1 MDRCGSSLTW
11 RRGSGPVRGRGPTDT
26 RSAVR
31 GPMMAVA
38 LTSPRRSPTA
48 GGVHYPEGT
57 REGYVAEPQAPR
69 PASARSSPVSRIRL
83 ENARV
88 LAGCRLPRRRS
99 RSRPG
104 GPVQRLRPRSSSRM
118 VAHYSAGATAER
130 GRRPLTEW
138 VLIRPR
144 AGTPRSGRRMVR
156 PTASLFRRDSGA
168 GGPSPLIRAILAAPG
183 AVRSLRLRR
192 GLAARPRRP
201 RRHAS
206 VARARARRVARG
218 YRLRVSR
225 AARPHGGAGAPRP
238 PSPTGRAAAP
248 EPEPAPSAARCRSP
262 AAARAP
268 ACATPRAPTVR
279 SPVSSSLSIATST
292 HPGRANVGAGAP
304 VPRVR

>member
-1 MDRCGSSLTW
+1 
-11 RRGSGPVRGRGPTDT
+11 
-26 RSAVR
+26 
-31 GPMMAVA
+31 MAVA
-38 LTSPRRSPTA
+38 AAWLPREARRA
-48 GGVHYPEGT
+48 
-57 REGYVAEPQAPR
+57 AESVWRMGRQGARRLPADRRRPR
-69 PASARSSPVSRIRL
+69 P
-83 ENARV
+83 
-88 LAGCRLPRRRS
+88 
-99 RSRPG
+99 RPG
-104 GPVQRLRPRSSSRM
+104 RPVQRLGPRDRARH
-118 VAHYSAGATAER
+118 VPPLAPGSARRRGRWLVGAASKIPHER
-130 GRRPLTEW
+130 GREAGRAGRRGRPLVDVMGSYQTQGRNAA
-138 VLIRPR
+138 L
-144 AGTPRSGRRMVR
+144 RSPHGSADRQPV
-156 PTASLFRRDSGA
+156 RRDSGA

-218 YRLRVSR
+218 SRLRVSR

-304 VPRVR
+304 VPRIR